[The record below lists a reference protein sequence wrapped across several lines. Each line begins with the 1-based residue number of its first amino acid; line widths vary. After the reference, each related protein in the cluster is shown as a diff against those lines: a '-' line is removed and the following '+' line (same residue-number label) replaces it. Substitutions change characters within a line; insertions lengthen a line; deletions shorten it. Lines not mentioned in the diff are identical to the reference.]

1 MPFISAGMAGLLS
14 YVPAQGDDAGGKLG
28 PSAAGKNDLL
38 KSIAFHCRAVKAR
51 WGRMPCP
58 GRACRAG
65 RRRGRISAGSNL
77 NLTLDTA
84 IRHPSSSRVG
94 RAEERTSPPGGMAG
108 IPAARSGAAPPG
120 DGLFVPVWA
129 FFGGRS
135 GSAGEWRDREGNPGD
150 GFRGAGP
157 GDRAGPRPFF
167 KNIPPERQNVLRLLY
182 RNTAK
187 TGWKRQKTA

>member
-1 MPFISAGMAGLLS
+1 MTPAGSWARLRPGKRSFEKYSISLPGCQSPLGE
-14 YVPAQGDDAGGKLG
+14 DALPG
-28 PSAAGKNDLL
+28 PCL
-38 KSIAFHCRAVKAR
+38 
-51 WGRMPCP
+51 P
-58 GRACRAG
+58 GRPAEG
-65 RRRGRISAGSNL
+65 RRRERISAGSNL
-77 NLTLDTA
+77 NLTLATA
-84 IRHPSSSRVG
+84 IRHPSASRVG
-94 RAEERTSPPGGMAG
+94 RAEERTSPPGGVAG

-135 GSAGEWRDREGNPGD
+135 GQNAGRSGPAGEWRDREGNPGD

-157 GDRAGPRPFF
+157 ADRAGPRPFF
-167 KNIPPERQNVLRLLY
+167 KNILPERQNVLRLLY